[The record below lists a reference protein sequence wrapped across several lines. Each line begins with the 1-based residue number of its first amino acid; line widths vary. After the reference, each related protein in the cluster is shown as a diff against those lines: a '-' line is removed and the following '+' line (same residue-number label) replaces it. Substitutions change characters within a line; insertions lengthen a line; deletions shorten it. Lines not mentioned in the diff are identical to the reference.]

1 MPVLDAASQA
11 IRLLRAHRAR
21 SVLKTFGIVW
31 GTAAVIFLGG
41 WGEGVARNVE
51 RGLFK
56 TGRNLGEIFA
66 GQIGEQFT
74 PAADRRHLWFGLDD
88 LDVLRRRARLP
99 TLIAGEA
106 WDVLPVSYRRRAI
119 NADVRGIE
127 PEVATLRGVELAAG
141 REIVRSDLDD
151 RRRVAILGDRARR
164 RLLGA
169 EGAIGSR
176 IRLDGQPFEVIGV
189 LEEVGTQLHRD
200 RLEID
205 DQIWVPLSTLQ
216 YHWPSDWTDEV
227 VISRILYRIP
237 SRHLIDETE
246 AEVRAILAGR
256 LGTAPSDR
264 EAIRALSSA
273 KALSRLPLNEIK
285 GFMLLLA
292 VSLLAIGGVNLLN
305 MMLESVH
312 ERRQEIGIR
321 LAVGARQRDVVGQF
335 FLETFLVTL
344 VGGVAGLALGIA
356 GCLLLGMLDVPE
368 IIPVPVLRV
377 GIVVTALVVVV
388 VVGIAAGVIPAW
400 RAARVDPA
408 YTLRLES

>member
-1 MPVLDAASQA
+1 
-11 IRLLRAHRAR
+11 
-21 SVLKTFGIVW
+21 
-31 GTAAVIFLGG
+31 
-41 WGEGVARNVE
+41 
-51 RGLFK
+51 
-56 TGRNLGEIFA
+56 
-66 GQIGEQFT
+66 
-74 PAADRRHLWFGLDD
+74 
-88 LDVLRRRARLP
+88 
-99 TLIAGEA
+99 
-106 WDVLPVSYRRRAI
+106 VLPVSYRRRAI

-127 PEVATLRGVELAAG
+127 PEVATLRGVKLAAG
-141 REIVRSDLDD
+141 REIARSDLDD

-169 EGAIGSR
+169 EGAVGSR
-176 IRLDGQPFEVIGV
+176 IRLDGKPFTVIGV

-216 YHWPSDWTDEV
+216 YHWPPDWTNEV

-256 LGTAPSDR
+256 LGTAPSDS
-264 EAIRALSSA
+264 EAIRVISSA

-321 LAVGARQRDVVGQF
+321 LAVGARRRDVIGQF
-335 FLETFLVTL
+335 FLETFLITL
-344 VGGVAGLALGIA
+344 VGGIAGLALGIA
-356 GCLLLGMLDVPE
+356 GCLMLGALDVPE

-377 GIVVTALVVVV
+377 GIVVTALAVVT

-408 YTLRLES
+408 YTLRMES